1 MVPRG
6 GDSARHRA
14 SWPPPAAGFLTMD
27 FEKIGPVLDR
37 MLDLMR
43 EHELA
48 DLELESDGVR
58 VRLRK
63 AAPAGSAGEPGRA
76 SDSTRA
82 AAASRGPVA
91 TVVDAPVVGTFYRAG
106 APDAAPFVA
115 VGDRVERGDVLCVIE
130 AMKLMN
136 DIKAEFAGE
145 VVEILADNGQPVE
158 YGQPLFAILP
168 ASGG

>member
-1 MVPRG
+1 
-6 GDSARHRA
+6 
-14 SWPPPAAGFLTMD
+14 MD
-27 FEKIGPVLDR
+27 FDRIRPVLDR

-43 EHELA
+43 EHALA
-48 DLELESDGVR
+48 ELELESDGMR

-63 AAPAGSAGEPGRA
+63 AGAAGSPGEAAGTHPAGP
-76 SDSTRA
+76 A
-82 AAASRGPVA
+82 AADREPVA
-91 TVVDAPVVGTFYRAG
+91 TVVNAPVVGTFYRAG

-115 VGDRVERGDVLCVIE
+115 VGDRVESGDVLCVIE

-136 DIKAEFAGE
+136 DIKADFAGE
-145 VVEILADNGQPVE
+145 VVDILAENGQAVE